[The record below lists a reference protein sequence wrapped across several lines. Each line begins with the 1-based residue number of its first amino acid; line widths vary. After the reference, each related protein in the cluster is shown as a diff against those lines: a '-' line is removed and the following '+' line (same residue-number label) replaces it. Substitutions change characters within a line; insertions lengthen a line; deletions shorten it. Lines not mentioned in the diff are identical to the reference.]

1 MVTIVFNIILVC
13 AGSMPISMIICSFLF
28 RKYTLLDVIIESFIF
43 TVWLYIVIYFSRQFL
58 IPMSSFIDSVYSL
71 ILGGSKSH
79 VLFAYVR
86 LIAYSIGLIPMV
98 VIGLIW
104 KWTLRNSA
112 LKKYSRFKTYIRNV
126 ISYTLWHISS
136 KK

>member
-1 MVTIVFNIILVC
+1 MCWLNAYFYDHLFVSIQKVHFTRCNNRKFYIHCLVVYSNI
-13 AGSMPISMIICSFLF
+13 
-28 RKYTLLDVIIESFIF
+28 
-43 TVWLYIVIYFSRQFL
+43 FSRQFL
-58 IPMSSFIDSVYSL
+58 IPMSSFIDSVYGL

-86 LIAYSIGLIPMV
+86 LIAYSIGLIPIV